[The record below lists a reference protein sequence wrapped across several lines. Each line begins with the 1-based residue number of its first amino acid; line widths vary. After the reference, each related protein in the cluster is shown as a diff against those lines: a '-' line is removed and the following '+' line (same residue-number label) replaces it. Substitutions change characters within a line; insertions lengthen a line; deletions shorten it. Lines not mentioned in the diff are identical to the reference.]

1 MSAPSVPRPLTLLRS
16 TALTRGLLVL
26 FTGLAV
32 SHAALAQEAAIRKN
46 IAERLPDF
54 PKIDEITKSPIP
66 GLYELRIGTD
76 IFYSDEQGNHLIEGQ
91 MIDTKNRVNLTEA
104 RINKLTAINFADL
117 PIKDALVW
125 KNGTGARK
133 IAVFADP
140 NCGYCKRFEKDL
152 QQVKD
157 VTVYTFLYPIL
168 GGDSPEKSR
177 DIWCAKDNAK
187 VWLDWM
193 LRSVTPARSMGECDA
208 SAIQRNAAMGRKYRV
223 NGTPAVIFEDG
234 KRIPGAMN
242 AEQIEKQLV
251 ASRAKS

>member
-1 MSAPSVPRPLTLLRS
+1 MFTLSRS
-16 TALTRGLLVL
+16 LLGRLLLALCI
-26 FTGLAV
+26 GLAV
-32 SHAALAQEAAIRKN
+32 GHAAYAQEAVIRKN

-54 PKIDEITKSPIP
+54 PKIDEVSKTPIP
-66 GLYELRIGTD
+66 GLFELRVGTE
-76 IFYSDEQGNHLIEGQ
+76 IFYSDEQGNHLMEGQ
-91 MIDTKNRVNLTEA
+91 LIETKTRTNLTEA
-104 RINKLTAINFADL
+104 RINKLTVIDFAAL
-117 PIKDALVW
+117 PLKDALVW
-125 KNGTGARK
+125 KAGTGARK

-193 LRSVTPARSMGECDA
+193 LRSTAPVRSMGECDS
-208 SAIQRNAAMGRKYRV
+208 SALQRNTALARKHRI
-223 NGTPAVIFEDG
+223 NGTPAVVFEDG
-234 KRIPGAMN
+234 KRVPGAMSL
-242 AEQIEKQLV
+242 EQIEKQLL

>member
-1 MSAPSVPRPLTLLRS
+1 MLNLTSPAPAAPLR
-16 TALTRGLLVL
+16 APFVRCLLVL
-26 FTGLAV
+26 CAGVLV
-32 SHAALAQEAAIRKN
+32 GHAALAQEAAIRKN
-46 IAERLPDF
+46 ISERLPDF
-54 PKIDEITKSPIP
+54 PKIDEVIKAPVP
-66 GLYELRIGTD
+66 GLFEVRVGTD
-76 IFYSDEQGNHLIEGQ
+76 IFYTDEQGNYLIEGQ
-91 MIDTKNRVNLTEA
+91 VIDTRSRANLTEA
-104 RINKLTAINFADL
+104 RVNKLTQIDFANL
-117 PIKDALVW
+117 PLKDAMVW

-177 DIWCAKDNAK
+177 DIWCAKENAK

-193 LRSVTPARSMGECDA
+193 LRGVAPVRSMGECDA
-208 SAIQRNAAMGRKYRV
+208 SALQRNAALGRKHKV
-223 NGTPAVIFEDG
+223 NGTPAIVFEDG
-234 KRIPGAMN
+234 KRVPGAMTL
-242 AEQIEKQLV
+242 EQIEKQLV

>member
-1 MSAPSVPRPLTLLRS
+1 MLKLSPLLVSARAVLVLCT
-16 TALTRGLLVL
+16 GLLV
-26 FTGLAV
+26 GQAV
-32 SHAALAQEAAIRKN
+32 WAQEAVIRKN
-46 IAERLPDF
+46 ISERLPDF
-54 PKIDEITKSPIP
+54 PKIDEVSKTPIP
-66 GLYELRIGTD
+66 GLFELRVGTEVY
-76 IFYSDEQGNHLIEGQ
+76 YSDEQGNHLIEGQ
-91 MIDTKNRVNLTEA
+91 MIDTKARVNLTEA

-117 PIKDALVW
+117 PLKDAVVW

-133 IAVFADP
+133 MAVFADP

-177 DIWCAKDNAK
+177 DIWCAKDKAK

-193 LRSVTPARSMGECDA
+193 LRSVAPVRNMGECDS
-208 SAIQRNAAMGRKYRV
+208 SALERNTAMARKYRV
-223 NGTPAVIFEDG
+223 NGTPAIVFEDG
-234 KRIPGAMN
+234 KRVPGAMN
-242 AEQIEKQLV
+242 LEQIEKQLV

>member
-1 MSAPSVPRPLTLLRS
+1 MPTSSRS
-16 TALTRGLLVL
+16 IVRSFLVVCIGLLL
-26 FTGLAV
+26 G
-32 SHAALAQEAAIRKN
+32 HAAIAQEAAIRKN
-46 IAERLPDF
+46 IADRLPDF
-54 PKIDEITKSPIP
+54 PKIDEVSKTPIP
-66 GLYELRIGTD
+66 GLFELRVGTE
-76 IFYSDEQGNHLIEGQ
+76 IYYSDEQGNHIIEGQ
-91 MIDTKNRVNLTEA
+91 MIETKGRVNLTEA

-117 PIKDALVW
+117 PLKDAVVW

-133 IAVFADP
+133 MAVFADP

-177 DIWCAKDNAK
+177 DIWCAKDNTK

-193 LRSVTPARSMGECDA
+193 LRNVTPLRSMGECDS
-208 SAIQRNAAMGRKYRV
+208 SALQRNTAMARKYRI
-223 NGTPAVIFEDG
+223 NGTPAVVFEDG
-234 KRIPGAMN
+234 KRVPGAMPLE
-242 AEQIEKQLV
+242 AIEKQLA